1 MLKLGDQAPAF
12 DLESDAGKRVKLDD
26 FKGRSL
32 VVYFYPKDDTPG
44 CTREAQAFNESLDKL
59 AKAGAAVV
67 GVAKD
72 TVASHVKFRDK
83 YSLAFPLLSDP
94 DLTVHNA
101 FGAYGEKTMYG
112 KKVQGTIRSTF
123 IIGPDGK
130 VSRVFGSVK
139 VDGHADKVL
148 EALAGLALPAAGVKS
163 KPKKTDEPK
172 AKAKAGNDEEPIA
185 KKTAAPK
192 PLPAAKKRAAKSS

>member
-44 CTREAQAFNESLDKL
+44 CTREAQAFNESLEKL

-67 GVAKD
+67 GVSKD
-72 TVASHVKFRDK
+72 SVASHVKFRDK

-148 EALAGLALPAAGVKS
+148 EALAGLALPVAGVKS
-163 KPKKTDEPK
+163 KPS
-172 AKAKAGNDEEPIA
+172 AA
-185 KKTAAPK
+185 KKPPAKKVAPAEK
-192 PLPAAKKRAAKSS
+192 KPAAKKAVAKKTKA